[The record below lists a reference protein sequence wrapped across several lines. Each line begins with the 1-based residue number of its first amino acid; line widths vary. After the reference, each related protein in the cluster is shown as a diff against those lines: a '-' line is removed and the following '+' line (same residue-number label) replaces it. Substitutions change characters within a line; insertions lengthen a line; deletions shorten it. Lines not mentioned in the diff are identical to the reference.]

1 MKDGSRESAAGR
13 WVSSFYGLSILGK
26 MWPRRSSGPV
36 TRGQGWGG
44 GTAFFLVVAAI
55 CLACSRIDG
64 ETRGSGPGRTR
75 LVLGRCA
82 AAAVEEV
89 VP

>member
-55 CLACSRIDG
+55 CLACSRNIW
-64 ETRGSGPGRTR
+64 SGIT
-75 LVLGRCA
+75 LVDPNLVGIILGFI
-82 AAAVEEV
+82 
-89 VP
+89 